1 MNLHLMHLE
10 RKDGPELKFRDFQF
24 KVKEV
29 TDEGVF
35 SGYASV
41 FGVLDSYR
49 EIVAPGAFAES
60 LVKIAASGQILPALW
75 QHMSSEPIGGYES
88 MTEDDSG
95 LHVEGFLL
103 KDEVNRAREAFAL
116 MKRKIVSG
124 LSIGYYVLDDSYNEK
139 ERTRTLKKLELVEVS
154 IVTFP
159 ANPDARIDTIKSK
172 LAHGGLPTLREFSAL
187 LREQGFTRSQADLIA
202 NRGLKSLL
210 GSWDMTSATAQAKQ
224 MGTTIAIPTT
234 F

>member
-1 MNLHLMHLE
+1 MNLH

-24 KVKEV
+24 KVKDVSE
-29 TDEGVF
+29 DGLF

-60 LVKIAASGQILPALW
+60 LVKIAASEMVLPALW
-75 QHMSSEPIGGYES
+75 QHMSSEPIGGYSS
-88 MTEDDSG
+88 MTEDESG

-103 KDEVNRAREAFAL
+103 KEEVTRAREAFAL

-139 ERTRTLKKLELVEVS
+139 ERVRTLKKLELVEVS

-159 ANPDARIDTIKSK
+159 ANSDARIDTIKSK
-172 LAHGGLPTLREFSAL
+172 LAHGSVPTLREFSAL
-187 LREQGFTRSQADLIA
+187 LREQGFSRHQADIIA

-210 GSWDMTSATAQAKQ
+210 GSVDLIGVATQAKT
-224 MGTTIAIPTT
+224 MLSSISVPKY
-234 F
+234 